1 MGFCFYYYPPIIR
14 TRYYNPED
22 MACAWIELKCSKLKE
37 NKNDIDSKKK
47 NNKNIDVQNIHV
59 PRAGT
64 RVNVQYICIS

>member
-1 MGFCFYYYPPIIR
+1 
-14 TRYYNPED
+14 

-47 NNKNIDVQNIHV
+47 NNKNIDVQHIHV